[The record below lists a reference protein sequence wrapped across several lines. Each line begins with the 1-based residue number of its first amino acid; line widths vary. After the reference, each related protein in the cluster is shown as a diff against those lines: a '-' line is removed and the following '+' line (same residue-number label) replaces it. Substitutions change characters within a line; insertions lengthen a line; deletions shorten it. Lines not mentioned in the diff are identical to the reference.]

1 MHGRSTWGRKDSLAG
16 CKPQPR
22 DWLFKTILNKY
33 SIFGMAW
40 ASRSNK
46 VYSLSIMYGPFF
58 CLDFTTTQL
67 LMHLEGTHQVGASAQ
82 QIWDLLMN
90 PDVLAKITPGISTL
104 EPTGPDTYKAV
115 SDVKVGP
122 VRGSFK
128 GKVEV
133 VDKLPPQSFVL
144 KMKQNSKIGN
154 VAAEGSIS
162 LQPISGTQTEIVFAG
177 DAKLSGTLARTG
189 QRVMSGVAKSLT
201 EQFFKALEA
210 EVIEVYGVAP
220 VATAVPASEQGLWAK
235 ILAFFKRIFG
245 G

>member
-1 MHGRSTWGRKDSLAG
+1 
-16 CKPQPR
+16 
-22 DWLFKTILNKY
+22 
-33 SIFGMAW
+33 
-40 ASRSNK
+40 
-46 VYSLSIMYGPFF
+46 
-58 CLDFTTTQL
+58 
-67 LMHLEGTHQVGASAQ
+67 MHLEGTHQVAASAQ

-104 EPTGPDTYKAV
+104 EETGPDTYKAV

-133 VDKLPPQSFVL
+133 AEKQAPERFVL

-154 VAAEGSIS
+154 VSAVGSIE
-162 LQPISGTQTEIVFAG
+162 LQQQAANQTEIIFSG

-201 EQFFKALEA
+201 DQFFKALEA

-220 VATAVPASEQGLWAK
+220 VAVPVPEDEGGLWAR
-235 ILAFFKRIFG
+235 IVAFFKRLFG